1 MSVFQD
7 PVVVAA
13 LIGGGGVVIAAVAT
27 LVGVLSQSSNTR
39 KTATETRLDAK
50 MDAVIERQDAQIKA
64 AEASAAAAGQAAAE
78 AHTLATEVKATAHRH
93 MRAVGSIFRTIHDQV
108 QWPDGRGP
116 MLNPQDIADLEDTDA
131 LPHSWVRRRTV

>member
-1 MSVFQD
+1 MFQD

-13 LIGGGGVVIAAVAT
+13 LIGGAGVVLAACAAM
-27 LVGVLSQSSNTR
+27 VGVLSQSSNAR

-64 AEASAAAAGQAAAE
+64 AEASAAAASAAASE
-78 AHTLATEVKATAHRH
+78 AHGIATEVKATAHRH

-116 MLNPQDIADLEDTDA
+116 MLNPQDIADLEDTEA
-131 LPHSWVRRRTV
+131 LPHSWVRRRV